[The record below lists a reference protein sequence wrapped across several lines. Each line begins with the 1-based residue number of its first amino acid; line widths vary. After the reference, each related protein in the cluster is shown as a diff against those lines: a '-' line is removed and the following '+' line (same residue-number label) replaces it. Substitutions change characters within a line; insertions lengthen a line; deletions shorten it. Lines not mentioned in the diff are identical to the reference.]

1 MGRRQA
7 YIDQLEDLLPGGIR
21 RPLTQVIKD
30 CLRNVPAQR
39 PTAEQLVTAL
49 DEMKLVIEGDYG
61 ELATVDAVRRV
72 RTMKALKSRSD
83 DKINELAAK
92 DEQMQQL
99 QQQLAVRLLI
109 IQYLFSRKSLLVH
122 YILQQVIHL

>member
-1 MGRRQA
+1 MIGRSEVDRRQA
-7 YIDQLEDLLPGGIR
+7 YINQLEDLLPGGIR
-21 RPLTQVIKD
+21 RPLIQMIKD
-30 CLRNVPAQR
+30 CLRNAPAQR

-49 DEMKLVIEGDYG
+49 DEMKLVIEGDYE
-61 ELATVDAVRRV
+61 ELVTVDAVRRV

-99 QQQLAVRLLI
+99 QQQLAVRVLI
-109 IQYLFSRKSLLVH
+109 I
-122 YILQQVIHL
+122 

>member
-7 YIDQLEDLLPGGIR
+7 YIDQLEVLLPGGIR
-21 RPLTQVIKD
+21 RPLIQMIKD

-49 DEMKLVIEGDYG
+49 DELKLVIEGDYG

-72 RTMKALKSRSD
+72 RTMKALKSQSD
-83 DKINELAAK
+83 DKINELTAK

-99 QQQLAVRLLI
+99 QQQIAVRFI
-109 IQYLFSRKSLLVH
+109 VSDQFSGKNLLVH
-122 YILQQVIHL
+122 YIS